1 MKSHLLIGARI
12 EIRPYLAMDWEQISH
27 LSEGAWITTKADLT
41 DDRKRL
47 KHEEIME
54 RSLELGG
61 RRDSFLGT
69 RECVGY
75 IEAISKD
82 EFRSLQKRFESYF
95 DKKDTDQEVAE
106 KSCQYWMDVRSFGQV
121 ITYQNRSI
129 GLRGPVSITMAKSV
143 EPIIVSSMQ
152 ITRSTNGMEAK
163 KEGGRSSD
171 TMGMKHY
178 VEHATYVIKG
188 SISPNLA
195 EVTGFTEEDA
205 EYIKQ
210 ALLTLFENDQ
220 SSARPDGSMTVR
232 NLYWF
237 THSNKLGNASS
248 ARVYDLVHFD
258 EATDE
263 FIVNEDKLSTYVQ
276 KGLKLDLIEGF

>member
-1 MKSHLLIGARI
+1 MPTLQNKIDFILTIDVDNANPNGDPLSGNMPRTDANGYGLISDVAIKRKL
-12 EIRPYLAMDWEQISH
+12 RNRLQ
-27 LSEGAWITTKADLT
+27 DLNQ
-41 DDRKRL
+41 
-47 KHEEIME
+47 
-54 RSLELGG
+54 
-61 RRDSFLGT
+61 
-69 RECVGY
+69 
-75 IEAISKD
+75 AI
-82 EFRSLQKRFESYF
+82 F
-95 DKKDTDQEVAE
+95 V
-106 KSCQYWMDVRSFGQV
+106 QV

-143 EPIIVSSMQ
+143 EPIVVSSMQ

-210 ALLTLFENDQ
+210 ALLSLFENDQ

-263 FIVNEDKLSTYVQ
+263 FIVNEDKLSTYVA

>member
-1 MKSHLLIGARI
+1 MSILQNKIDFILTIDVDNANPNGDPLSGNMPRTDANGYGLISDVAIKRKLRNRLQDLNQAIFVQANHRI
-12 EIRPYLAMDWEQISH
+12 D
-27 LSEGAWITTKADLT
+27 
-41 DDRKRL
+41 
-47 KHEEIME
+47 
-54 RSLELGG
+54 
-61 RRDSFLGT
+61 
-69 RECVGY
+69 
-75 IEAISKD
+75 D

-143 EPIIVSSMQ
+143 EPIVVSSMQ

-210 ALLTLFENDQ
+210 ALLSLFENDQ

-237 THSNKLGNASS
+237 THSTKLGNASS

-263 FIVNEDKLSTYVQ
+263 FIVNENKLSTYVQ

>member
-1 MKSHLLIGARI
+1 MPKQSKFFYARI
-12 EIRPYLAMDWEQISH
+12 TGDRALFTNPITKGGGEKYSYPIPTKQALEGIVDNVYRKPTFTNVVDEVKVINPIQTEVHGIRALLSNYKADLNYISYLSDVEYLIKFHFEWDFNR
-27 LSEGAWITTKADLT
+27 GDLT

-54 RSLELGG
+54 RSLEL
-61 RRDSFLGT
+61 
-69 RECVGY
+69 
-75 IEAISKD
+75 
-82 EFRSLQKRFESYF
+82 
-95 DKKDTDQEVAE
+95 
-106 KSCQYWMDVRSFGQV
+106 
-121 ITYQNRSI
+121 
-129 GLRGPVSITMAKSV
+129 
-143 EPIIVSSMQ
+143 
-152 ITRSTNGMEAK
+152 
-163 KEGGRSSD
+163 GGRSSD

-210 ALLTLFENDQ
+210 ALLSLFENDQ

>member
-1 MKSHLLIGARI
+1 
-12 EIRPYLAMDWEQISH
+12 
-27 LSEGAWITTKADLT
+27 
-41 DDRKRL
+41 
-47 KHEEIME
+47 
-54 RSLELGG
+54 
-61 RRDSFLGT
+61 
-69 RECVGY
+69 
-75 IEAISKD
+75 
-82 EFRSLQKRFESYF
+82 
-95 DKKDTDQEVAE
+95 
-106 KSCQYWMDVRSFGQV
+106 
-121 ITYQNRSI
+121 
-129 GLRGPVSITMAKSV
+129 
-143 EPIIVSSMQ
+143 MQ

-210 ALLTLFENDQ
+210 ALLSLFENDQ

-237 THSNKLGNASS
+237 IHSNKLGNASS